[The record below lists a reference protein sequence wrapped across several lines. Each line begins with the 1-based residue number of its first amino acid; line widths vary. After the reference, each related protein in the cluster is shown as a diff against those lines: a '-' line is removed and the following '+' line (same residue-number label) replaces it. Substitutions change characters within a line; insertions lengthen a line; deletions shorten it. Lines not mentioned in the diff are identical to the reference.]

1 MNIKAVIFPKIIPLQ
16 TFQVCVRVYL
26 AIIIVAV
33 AVAPLALWADGP
45 VSNGASLPDTDLQK
59 YSTISLF
66 QKFISPADGDR
77 CAMHPSCSRYAQ
89 QAFKEEGL
97 IKGWILT
104 SDRLLRCG
112 RDETRLAP
120 TIYVKGAPHSYDPL
134 DANTFWWKKR

>member
-1 MNIKAVIFPKIIPLQ
+1 MNNKASTYLKIIPFQ
-16 TFQVCVRVYL
+16 TLIYL
-26 AIIIVAV
+26 IIILVV
-33 AVAPLALWADGP
+33 TPLSVWADDSA
-45 VSNGASLPDTDLQK
+45 SNAASLPNTDTSNL
-59 YSTISLF
+59 STIGLF

-89 QAFKEEGL
+89 QAIKREGI

-120 TIYVKGAPHSYDPL
+120 TIYIKGVPHSYDLL